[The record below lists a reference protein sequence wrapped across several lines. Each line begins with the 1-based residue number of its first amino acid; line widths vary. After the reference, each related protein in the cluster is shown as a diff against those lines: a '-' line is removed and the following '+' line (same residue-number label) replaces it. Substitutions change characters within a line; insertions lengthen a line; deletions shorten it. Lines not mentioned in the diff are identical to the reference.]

1 MRVFRRSKF
10 QRHIVIPLM
19 LVCFMS
25 ACHKWSVQPGRPTL
39 DEAPERARITLSDGR
54 VVELRSLEIR
64 GDSVVGFAKTES
76 RRSTGQPV
84 WGDTLQTYPLADV
97 MVFEVG
103 KTAVVRI
110 VVISALA
117 VAFVAG
123 FLAFTTS
130 LEAGARPALS
140 VPLQ

>member
-1 MRVFRRSKF
+1 MAVSKF
-10 QRHIVIPLM
+10 QRHLVIPLM
-19 LVCFMS
+19 LTCFLS
-25 ACHKWSVQPGRPTL
+25 GCYKWSVQPAPATL
-39 DEAPERARITLSDGR
+39 DEAPERVRITLSDGR

-64 GDSVVGFAKTES
+64 GDSVVGFAKTGPS
-76 RRSTGQPV
+76 RRAGQPV